1 VFVFD
6 ILATTNKLFVFNILA
21 TMVQFRLKWCC
32 DVDDS
37 QKSSCV
43 LNVFFFYIRDHYGP
57 VLF

>member
-1 VFVFD
+1 MDKHLKYMKVMTL
-6 ILATTNKLFVFNILA
+6 INILA

-43 LNVFFFYIRDHYGP
+43 LNVFFYIRDLYGP